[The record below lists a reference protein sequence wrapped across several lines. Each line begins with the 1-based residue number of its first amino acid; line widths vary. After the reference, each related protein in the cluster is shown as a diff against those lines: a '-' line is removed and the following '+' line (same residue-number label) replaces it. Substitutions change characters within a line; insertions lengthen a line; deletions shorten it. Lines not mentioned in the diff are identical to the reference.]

1 MGFYWILWAS
11 PAQLRYSLSL
21 EFMGLPSTPYFLC
34 FHYFRPAV
42 THSYFFTSYTA
53 HGLLFLFFWAPLSP
67 FTSSRPICLSHGPV
81 IHYSCCLGLMGFL
94 SICQL
99 FSVRVARP
107 LPSTWASEM
116 AINNC
121 YDFKIYFMQHSWNQT
136 NKIVVLPLWCDMVMQ
151 WDACEVQWDV
161 RLNESCKVR
170 CLHPLT
176 VYNALHGLS
185 LASSIICSII
195 NNISSQLQNFHR
207 VEIFHFR
214 KECNKPAHKP

>member
-1 MGFYWILWAS
+1 MD
-11 PAQLRYSLSL
+11 
-21 EFMGLPSTPYFLC
+21 LPSTPYFLC
-34 FHYFRPAV
+34 FHYFGLAV
-42 THSYFFTSYTA
+42 AHSHFSTSYTV
-53 HGLLFLFFWAPLSP
+53 HGLLFLSFRAPLSP

-136 NKIVVLPLWCDMVMQ
+136 NKIVVLPLWCDMVMVCNGMQ
-151 WDACEVQWDV
+151 LRCMRSAMRCEVKWELQ
-161 RLNESCKVR
+161 NEAFTPTNYLQCTAWIIFSILYHLQYHQIVFHLSCKIFIGLR
-170 CLHPLT
+170 FFILGK
-176 VYNALHGLS
+176 NATNQL
-185 LASSIICSII
+185 
-195 NNISSQLQNFHR
+195 ISPRLPKL
-207 VEIFHFR
+207 FR
-214 KECNKPAHKP
+214 IQ